1 MPMSMQTSSPAS
13 PMARNVT
20 QATPSVIVPSTS
32 LSAIQPNAP
41 ATGFSQSETEL
52 IKTLEMSGMASVAA
66 AKALETTQVPRN
78 SLLQSIQQPLP
89 QASLSTL
96 LPSTSGQSSGPPRVP
111 LLSLP
116 PPGQPHQP
124 GPLTAE
130 MNDAEAQISLL
141 LDSLQKQQD
150 DGLADSDFFN
160 DLTAPPSTSSAPPER
175 IKRENVGGLPVESN
189 SSNFP
194 KGRLF
199 PDTSSGGV
207 PSPSMPVLTP
217 QVLTTETSRQA
228 GEASS
233 KFPDNVSRAQFSE
246 KRGGRARQESGN
258 GNGMPM
264 LSPTTG
270 LMHSPSSPLSPRS
283 AASSSVIQSVPR
295 PMDPAGG
302 PPNITAPNHS
312 LGQQHSSQGVGGPAS
327 QLRALSNLPQD
338 HQVRLVRSNGGQY
351 SHLQLKTVE
360 LAPDMRTIYQR
371 NDQRITEIKNKASK
385 TPKDEAELAGLQA
398 KQHQIL
404 STGQVVR
411 VGGPPPPGPVL
422 GPSQQVQTPNRP
434 PIISS
439 SMLPRQP
446 LAPPPNLQTRL
457 PSAGAG
463 PPLTDHQKK
472 IVHEFKANLARLPPE
487 QHADYIA
494 HNKQNLIKQLNF
506 HPSQVPFLS
515 RQPVP
520 SQQQEQIPVV
530 VGCQVRQH
538 FPISIFQS

>member
-1 MPMSMQTSSPAS
+1 M
-13 PMARNVT
+13 
-20 QATPSVIVPSTS
+20 
-32 LSAIQPNAP
+32 
-41 ATGFSQSETEL
+41 
-52 IKTLEMSGMASVAA
+52 
-66 AKALETTQVPRN
+66 
-78 SLLQSIQQPLP
+78 
-89 QASLSTL
+89 
-96 LPSTSGQSSGPPRVP
+96 
-111 LLSLP
+111 
-116 PPGQPHQP
+116 
-124 GPLTAE
+124 
-130 MNDAEAQISLL
+130 
-141 LDSLQKQQD
+141 
-150 DGLADSDFFN
+150 
-160 DLTAPPSTSSAPPER
+160 
-175 IKRENVGGLPVESN
+175 ESN

-302 PPNITAPNHS
+302 PPNIAAPNHS

-360 LAPDMRTIYQR
+360 LAM
-371 NDQRITEIKNKASK
+371 
-385 TPKDEAELAGLQA
+385 
-398 KQHQIL
+398 
-404 STGQVVR
+404 
-411 VGGPPPPGPVL
+411 
-422 GPSQQVQTPNRP
+422 
-434 PIISS
+434 
-439 SMLPRQP
+439 
-446 LAPPPNLQTRL
+446 TRF
-457 PSAGAG
+457 S
-463 PPLTDHQKK
+463 
-472 IVHEFKANLARLPPE
+472 
-487 QHADYIA
+487 
-494 HNKQNLIKQLNF
+494 
-506 HPSQVPFLS
+506 
-515 RQPVP
+515 
-520 SQQQEQIPVV
+520 
-530 VGCQVRQH
+530 
-538 FPISIFQS
+538 

>member
-1 MPMSMQTSSPAS
+1 
-13 PMARNVT
+13 
-20 QATPSVIVPSTS
+20 
-32 LSAIQPNAP
+32 
-41 ATGFSQSETEL
+41 
-52 IKTLEMSGMASVAA
+52 MASVAA

-175 IKRENVGGLPVESN
+175 IKRENVGGLPVESSTPLST

-233 KFPDNVSRAQFSE
+233 NVSRAQFSE
-246 KRGGRARQESGN
+246 KRGGRAR
-258 GNGMPM
+258 
-264 LSPTTG
+264 
-270 LMHSPSSPLSPRS
+270 
-283 AASSSVIQSVPR
+283 
-295 PMDPAGG
+295 
-302 PPNITAPNHS
+302 
-312 LGQQHSSQGVGGPAS
+312 
-327 QLRALSNLPQD
+327 
-338 HQVRLVRSNGGQY
+338 
-351 SHLQLKTVE
+351 
-360 LAPDMRTIYQR
+360 
-371 NDQRITEIKNKASK
+371 
-385 TPKDEAELAGLQA
+385 
-398 KQHQIL
+398 
-404 STGQVVR
+404 
-411 VGGPPPPGPVL
+411 
-422 GPSQQVQTPNRP
+422 
-434 PIISS
+434 
-439 SMLPRQP
+439 
-446 LAPPPNLQTRL
+446 
-457 PSAGAG
+457 
-463 PPLTDHQKK
+463 
-472 IVHEFKANLARLPPE
+472 
-487 QHADYIA
+487 
-494 HNKQNLIKQLNF
+494 
-506 HPSQVPFLS
+506 
-515 RQPVP
+515 
-520 SQQQEQIPVV
+520 
-530 VGCQVRQH
+530 
-538 FPISIFQS
+538 